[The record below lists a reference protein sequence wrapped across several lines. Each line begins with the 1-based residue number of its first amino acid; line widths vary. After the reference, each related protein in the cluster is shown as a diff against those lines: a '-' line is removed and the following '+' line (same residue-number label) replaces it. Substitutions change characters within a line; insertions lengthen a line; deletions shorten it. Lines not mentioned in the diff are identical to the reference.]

1 MPVYSY
7 VASASPDLTASRA
20 PIEPWML
27 VLSMT
32 FAPAASKTMPIIWP
46 RTICSVNS
54 FEVTVS
60 CAPGERPAR

>member
-7 VASASPDLTASRA
+7 AASAVPERTASRA
-20 PIEPWML
+20 PIDPWML

-32 FAPAASKTMPIIWP
+32 RAPAASKTMPIIWP

-54 FEVTVS
+54 FEVTVRW
-60 CAPGERPAR
+60 APVSGRPV